1 MSESDVLQIGRDG
14 RITLPN
20 SLRRKAGLT
29 AGDLLQVEI
38 TADGCILLTPVVA
51 VKRSQV
57 YFWTKRWQAGER
69 EAEEDLC
76 NKRYETFTDIEDM
89 ISDLK
94 NEG

>member
-51 VKRSQV
+51 VKRSQA
-57 YFWTKRWQAGER
+57 YF
-69 EAEEDLC
+69 
-76 NKRYETFTDIEDM
+76 
-89 ISDLK
+89 
-94 NEG
+94 

>member
-38 TADGCILLTPVVA
+38 IADGCILLTPVVA
-51 VKRSQV
+51 VERSQA
-57 YFWTKRWQAGER
+57 YF
-69 EAEEDLC
+69 
-76 NKRYETFTDIEDM
+76 
-89 ISDLK
+89 
-94 NEG
+94 

>member
-69 EAEEDLC
+69 EAEEDLR